1 MTPLSAEPSSQDD
14 WDPRSPAV
22 LQDQLAAYDEMRG
35 RCPVAHSE
43 YLGWSLFRHAD
54 VLQVVQ
60 DHQTFSNAVS
70 THLNVPDGMDPPEH
84 TVYRQMV
91 DRYFTDELVDA
102 FEPECRR
109 VVTELLG
116 RLPRDG
122 SPWDVADLSE
132 QVALR
137 TQSAYLGWPERLHE
151 PLRAWTARNRAAT
164 LARDR
169 SAMADVAEDFDGY
182 ITGLLDERRALG
194 DAAPDDLTTRLLAD
208 QVEGRPLTGPELVS
222 TLRNW
227 TVGELSTIAASVGIG
242 VHLLATRPETQ
253 QALRDDP
260 SLIPAAMDE
269 MLRIHPPLVANRRVV
284 TRDVTVGGHDFAPG
298 DRLTVMWA
306 SADRDEAVFGD
317 PDELRLDRPAA
328 DNLLYGAGIHVCP
341 GAPLARLELRVLTEE
356 LLRRTRSIELDP
368 DQQPE
373 LAVYPASG
381 FTRLLV
387 RVRRAGR
394 HAA

>member
-1 MTPLSAEPSSQDD
+1 MTPLSAEPSPPDD

-60 DHQTFSNAVS
+60 NHETFSNAVS
-70 THLNVPDGMDPPEH
+70 THLNVPGGMDPPEH

-91 DRYFTDELVDA
+91 DRYFTDDLVDA

-151 PLRAWTARNRAAT
+151 PLRDWTARNRAAT

-169 SAMADVAEDFDGY
+169 AAMADVAEDFDGY

-194 DAAPDDLTTRLLAD
+194 AAAPDDLTTRLLAD
-208 QVEGRPLTGPELVS
+208 QVHGRPLTDPELVS

-227 TVGELSTIAASVGIG
+227 TVGELSTIAASVGIV
-242 VHLLATRPETQ
+242 VHLLAARPETQ

-298 DRLTVMWA
+298 DRLSVMWA

-317 PDELRLDRPAA
+317 PDELRLDRPPA

-356 LLRRTRSIELDP
+356 LLRRTRSIELDS

-381 FTRLLV
+381 FTRLFV
-387 RVRRAGR
+387 RMRRTGR

>member
-1 MTPLSAEPSSQDD
+1 MSAEPSSQDD

-116 RLPRDG
+116 QLPRDG
-122 SPWDVADLSE
+122 SPWDVAELSE

-151 PLRAWTARNRAAT
+151 PLRAWTARNRAAI

-169 SAMADVAEDFDGY
+169 GAMADVAEDFDGY
-182 ITGLLDERRALG
+182 ITGLLDGRRALG

-208 QVEGRPLTGPELVS
+208 QVDGRPLTGPELVS

-227 TVGELSTIAASVGIG
+227 TVGELSTIAASVGIV

-317 PDELRLDRPAA
+317 PDELRLDRPPA
-328 DNLLYGAGIHVCP
+328 DNLLHGAGIHVCP
-341 GAPLARLELRVLTEE
+341 GA
-356 LLRRTRSIELDP
+356 
-368 DQQPE
+368 
-373 LAVYPASG
+373 
-381 FTRLLV
+381 
-387 RVRRAGR
+387 
-394 HAA
+394 

>member
-227 TVGELSTIAASVGIG
+227 TVGELSTIAASVGIV

>member
-1 MTPLSAEPSSQDD
+1 MAPLSAEPSSQDD

-84 TVYRQMV
+84 TVYREMV

-227 TVGELSTIAASVGIG
+227 TVGELSTIAASVGIV

-269 MLRIHPPLVANRRVV
+269 MLRVHPPLVANRRVA

-317 PDELRLDRPAA
+317 PDELRLDRPPA

>member
-1 MTPLSAEPSSQDD
+1 MPPLSAEPSPQDD

-22 LQDQLAAYDEMRG
+22 LKDQLAAYDEMRG

-54 VLQVVQ
+54 VLQVVE
-60 DHQTFSNAVS
+60 DHETFSNVVS

-84 TVYRQMV
+84 TVYREMV
-91 DRYFTDELVDA
+91 DRYFTTELVDA
-102 FEPECRR
+102 FEVECRR
-109 VVTELLG
+109 VVGELLG
-116 RLPRDG
+116 ELPRDG
-122 SPWDVADLSE
+122 SPWDVAELSD

-169 SAMADVAEDFDGY
+169 GAMADVAEDFDGY

-194 DAAPDDLTTRLLAD
+194 AAAPDDLTTRLLAD
-208 QVEGRPLTGPELVS
+208 EVDGRPLTDPELVS

-227 TVGELSTIAASVGIG
+227 TVGELSTIAASVGI
-242 VHLLATRPETQ
+242 VLHLLATRPETQ

-269 MLRIHPPLVANRRVV
+269 MLRVHPPLVANRRVV

-317 PDELRLDRPAA
+317 PDELRLDRPPA

-368 DQQPE
+368 DREPQ
-373 LAVYPASG
+373 LAAYPASG
-381 FTRLLV
+381 FTALSV

-394 HAA
+394 HAL